1 MNQVIDPSADHAAM
15 GVLLKKYLPLF
26 HGLSEEQ
33 AAQLKT
39 YFSMRTVAV
48 REELWHEGE
57 PGEYLAFVL
66 SGCMQL
72 KKDTEF
78 GGKQVVVGVFSA
90 GAVIG
95 ELSFSRNDVRVVT
108 AAALEECQL
117 AILTRERFDALVRD
131 YPALGVRLLESVLQA
146 ACKRLEMSYE
156 RLASIF

>member
-1 MNQVIDPSADHAAM
+1 MSQLVNSEKGSAAM
-15 GVLLKKYLPLF
+15 GALLEKYLPLF
-26 HGLSEEQ
+26 RGMNEEQ
-33 AAQLKT
+33 AAQLKA
-39 YFSMRTVAV
+39 YFSLRTVAASA
-48 REELWHEGE
+48 ELWHEGE

-108 AAALEECQL
+108 AAALEDCQL
-117 AILTRERFDALVRD
+117 AILSRERFDALVRD
-131 YPALGVRLLESVLQA
+131 YPALGVKLLESVLQA